1 MKEKK
6 KVLRTCVCSKEVL
19 EKKDLFRIIKT
30 QDGNV
35 IVDLKGK
42 VSAMGKGAYLKKD
55 KDVILKAK
63 KTKVLER
70 ALETSIP
77 DNIYEEIDTITF
89 YILNYIA
96 RNKLNNIAIIST
108 DEYSHLIELNLK
120 KYNLPVNNAFGNKY
134 INNNFVKYFLLII
147 QCYIDEF
154 KKEVFIDLLNNE
166 RISFGYNVEELNN
179 YKIR

>member
-1 MKEKK
+1 MMKEKK

-42 VSAMGKGAYLKKD
+42 VSAMGKGAYLRKD

-70 ALETSIP
+70 ALETNIP
-77 DNIYEEIDTITF
+77 DNIYEEM
-89 YILNYIA
+89 L
-96 RNKLNNIAIIST
+96 
-108 DEYSHLIELNLK
+108 
-120 KYNLPVNNAFGNKY
+120 G
-134 INNNFVKYFLLII
+134 FLDG
-147 QCYIDEF
+147 QDFE
-154 KKEVFIDLLNNE
+154 
-166 RISFGYNVEELNN
+166 
-179 YKIR
+179 